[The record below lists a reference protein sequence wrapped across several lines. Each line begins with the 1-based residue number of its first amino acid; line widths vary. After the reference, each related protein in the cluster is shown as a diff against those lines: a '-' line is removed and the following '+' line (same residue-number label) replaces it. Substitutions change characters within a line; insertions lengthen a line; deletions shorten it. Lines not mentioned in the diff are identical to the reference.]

1 VAIVRPVSLRPFI
14 REIGQK
20 FEVVT
25 NIRQA
30 SISTDIGL
38 VGMELSGE
46 EKEVAKAV
54 DFLTQEGVSAEPGE
68 LDVVE

>member
-1 VAIVRPVSLRPFI
+1 MAIVRPVSLRPFI